1 MLKVHCECT
10 VVVRAGKVP
19 SLPDLRALLR
29 ERFGQQAE
37 QGKLRYAAAQPG
49 PLALSV
55 HECVCDGVA
64 VAIPLRIQTC
74 VWSPGNVGLGS
85 KYSSRISA
93 KM

>member
-1 MLKVHCECT
+1 M
-10 VVVRAGKVP
+10 VRAGEVP

-37 QGKLRYAAAQPG
+37 RGKLRYAAAQPG

-64 VAIPLRIQTC
+64 VAISLRIQTC